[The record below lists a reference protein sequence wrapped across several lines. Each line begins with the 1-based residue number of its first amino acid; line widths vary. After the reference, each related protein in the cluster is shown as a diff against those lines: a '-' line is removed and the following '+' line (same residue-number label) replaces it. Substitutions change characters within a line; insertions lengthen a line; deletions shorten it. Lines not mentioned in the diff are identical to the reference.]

1 MFFYSAS
8 CCGDP
13 IFDFLVTVRSIA
25 AAASAAAVL
34 VLCAHADISSPRT
47 SVGALHHQATPW
59 RGSGHPPPSSL
70 PSTRHRAS
78 DLAAGSSSPSPT
90 LLELGAPPPGLDRF
104 AGDDRYI
111 EDMLLLVAPSFGVLC
126 VVRVAKGVLCVLWAL
141 QAITTST
148 KESLLHR

>member
-1 MFFYSAS
+1 MLSNYKQHLKRDLSA
-8 CCGDP
+8 P
-13 IFDFLVTVRSIA
+13 
-25 AAASAAAVL
+25 
-34 VLCAHADISSPRT
+34 SPLP
-47 SVGALHHQATPW
+47 SLLHHQATPW
-59 RGSGHPPPSSL
+59 RESGNPPPSDP